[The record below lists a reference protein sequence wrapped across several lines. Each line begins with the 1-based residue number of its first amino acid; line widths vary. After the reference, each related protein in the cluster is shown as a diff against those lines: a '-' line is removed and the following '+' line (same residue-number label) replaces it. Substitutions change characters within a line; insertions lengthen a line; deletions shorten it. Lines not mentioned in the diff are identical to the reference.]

1 MDYFIAVPVPRLAEA
16 PVLAQALQ
24 SAYDAGAAG
33 WFQVIDVSES
43 HQLVQFNR
51 SSAED
56 AEYIAHRVGPLNED
70 VSQAAAEQLASEL
83 EDATE
88 SQLIA
93 PIIDALKGGRC
104 TVFEF
109 GTAGLEGLRE
119 IVAEPA

>member
-1 MDYFIAVPVPRLAEA
+1 MDYYIAVPVQRIAEA

-43 HQLVQFNR
+43 HQLVQFDR

-56 AEYIAHRVGPLNED
+56 VEYIAHRVDAFNED
-70 VSQAAAEQLASEL
+70 VGRATAEQLTSKL

-88 SQLIA
+88 LQLIA
-93 PIIDALKGGRC
+93 PIIDALKSGRC
-104 TVFEF
+104 KVFEF
-109 GTAGLEGLRE
+109 GTADLEGLRE

>member
-1 MDYFIAVPVPRLAEA
+1 M
-16 PVLAQALQ
+16 LAQALQ

-83 EDATE
+83 EDATQ

-93 PIIDALKGGRC
+93 PIIDALKGGRY